1 MVAGWQLYKWLTN
14 KVNTCRRCSQSIPTG
29 RNFCSAHYQEA
40 LSNYNEQYD
49 IYIYNLNIWNNL
61 SDVDKTIANINA
73 ESNSLR
79 NYSLLL
85 GCIIGG
91 ILIFILDKSYLFE
104 FKYKILF
111 FIIFPIIF
119 YFTKPIHFFV
129 GKFMRCL
136 IMGVL
141 YLIVMCIIGWITS
154 FWAPIINEN
163 ISLLFF
169 LGCIIS
175 ISISSYFEM
184 NNRYH
189 ASAQPTPPSK
199 PSP

>member
-1 MVAGWQLYKWLTN
+1 M
-14 KVNTCRRCSQSIPTG
+14 NTCRRCSQSIPTG

-40 LSNYNEQYD
+40 LSDYNEQYD
-49 IYIYNLNIWNNL
+49 VYIYNLNIWNNL
-61 SDVDKTIANINA
+61 SDVDKIIANKNA
-73 ESNSLR
+73 ESNALR

-85 GCIIGG
+85 GCVIGG
-91 ILIFILDKSYLFE
+91 ILVFLLDKSYFFE
-104 FKYKILF
+104 FKYKVLF

-129 GKFMRCL
+129 GKFMRSL
-136 IMGVL
+136 IMGIL
-141 YLIVMCIIGWITS
+141 YFIAMCIIGWIAS
-154 FWAPIINEN
+154 FWVPIINEN
-163 ISLLFF
+163 ISLLLF
-169 LGCIIS
+169 LGCCIS
-175 ISISSYFEM
+175 ILIAAYFEI